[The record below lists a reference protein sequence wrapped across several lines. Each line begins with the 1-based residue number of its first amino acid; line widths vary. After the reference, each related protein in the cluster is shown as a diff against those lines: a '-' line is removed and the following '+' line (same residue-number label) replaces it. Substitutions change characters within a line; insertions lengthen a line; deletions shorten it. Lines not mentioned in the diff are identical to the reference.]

1 MLCSMMLF
9 GTVACGKDTEPLTP
23 APSEKVTLM
32 FEVDEGLG
40 RAELTTIYG
49 DDRQALDK
57 ALYNICDGLAPLKAK
72 YDVSVLIYP
81 TWHYYEEGYAGKD
94 PAEPLNRISDDLKYV
109 LEFFGDQKIG
119 VYLELVSSGIDTSQN
134 GEVLDEDR
142 KAKPMPPLHYGDE
155 TKYNGLS
162 MDMETLAAL
171 YEAYPSFVGV
181 RFHELIGSHDL
192 GLAGNNH
199 GFVVYEEMLRGIF
212 ETVAE
217 TGMKLVW
224 GDHSWNTVVNADGTS
239 VDGREYWTEWL
250 DMCIDIVG
258 TENLTLNFS
267 NNGWPVGQYVND
279 AFRFKNYRATNYGE
293 SVQSWFWQELDCGT
307 MNWKPNGTG
316 MLQTKWYS
324 HAQNDCPIELVGA
337 FSLRALKQGAKV
349 IQYEHPQYFFNYNAV
364 TTNDGGFAEPL
375 DYAGYYE
382 ETPDYSVRL
391 RTKRLIEML
400 LDPDAAG
407 NPSSDL
413 TDYFAD
419 NLGDIN
425 NYSVAN
431 PNAKRYYQ
439 TILTA
444 GGGAAVRVFDTF
456 NSEPGTWQEHSEN
469 RYPQSMLENVS
480 MAVRFNLTF
489 SAIDEILLLKE
500 TDGGYIGQFYNY
512 YGGLI
517 QTDNFTFK
525 DNANGRVVAVVPVN
539 LVPSYE
545 SSLEG
550 DPDDCII
557 VRSKDGRLTYETYTT
572 TTGTAPNGKYAFGF
586 VQAENASA
594 YLQNAPFSTE
604 NYVGSVSWRM
614 GNEMNIDATR
624 PADVGMLSV
633 LQEESGVRV
642 AGVVQGAAVDTRID
656 LQGGKALAVAAGD
669 IDADY
674 NDEFLLLVRAGA
686 SYQVYCY
693 RLRGG
698 EFERVTG
705 STVDLGGDA
714 SSYIFTTAVRNYRKN
729 Y

>member
-1 MLCSMMLF
+1 MLCCMMML
-9 GTVACGKDTEPLTP
+9 GAAACGKEPAEVPPP
-23 APSEKVTLM
+23 AEKAMLL

-49 DDRQALDK
+49 EDRMMLDR
-57 ALYNICDGLAPLKAK
+57 ALYNICDGLAPLKEK
-72 YDVSVLIYP
+72 YDLAVLIYP
-81 TWHYYEEGYAGKD
+81 TWHYYENGFEGKD

-109 LEFFGDQKIG
+109 LEFFEEQNVK

-134 GEVLDEDR
+134 GEVLDENR
-142 KAKPMPPLHYGDE
+142 QAKPMPPLHYGDE
-155 TKYNGLS
+155 VKYNGLS

-171 YEAYPSFVGV
+171 YEAYPAFAGV

-199 GFVVYEEMLRGIF
+199 GFIVHEEMLRGIF
-212 ETVAE
+212 ETVAA

-224 GDHSWNTVVNADGTS
+224 GDHSWNTVVTETGDP
-239 VDGREYWTEWL
+239 VEGREYWTEWL

-279 AFRFKNYRATNYGE
+279 AFRFKNYRGTNYGE

-307 MNWKPNGTG
+307 MQWKPNGTG
-316 MLQTKWYS
+316 SMQTKWYA
-324 HAQNDCPIELVGA
+324 HAQNDCPIELIGA
-337 FSLRALKQGAKV
+337 FTLRALKQGAKV

-364 TTNDGGFAEPL
+364 STNNNGVAEPL

-400 LDPDAAG
+400 LDPETPN
-407 NPSSDL
+407 NPSSVL

-419 NLGDIN
+419 NLSDIN

-444 GGGAAVRVFDTF
+444 GSEAGVRVFDTF
-456 NSEPGTWQEHSEN
+456 NSDPGKWTENSEN
-469 RYPQSMLENVS
+469 RYRGSMTEGTS

-500 TDGGYIGQFYNY
+500 TDGGYVGEFYNY

-517 QTDNFTFK
+517 QTDNYTFK
-525 DNANGRVVAVVPVN
+525 DNENGRVVSVVPVN
-539 LVPSYE
+539 FVSAYE
-545 SSLEG
+545 GCLEG
-550 DPDDCII
+550 DPDDCVI
-557 VRSKDGRLTYETYTT
+557 VREKDGRLTYEAYRTVA
-572 TTGTAPNGKYAFGF
+572 GTAASGKYAFGF
-586 VQAENASA
+586 VLTETGFAGLAGIPDSAEN
-594 YLQNAPFSTE
+594 YL
-604 NYVGSVSWRM
+604 GSVSWRT
-614 GNEMNIDATR
+614 GNAMNADATR
-624 PADVGMLSV
+624 PLDAGILS
-633 LQEESGVRV
+633 LQKTQEGVRV
-642 AGVVQGAAVDTRID
+642 AGAIGEAAVDAAIE
-656 LQGGKALAVAAGD
+656 LSGGEALAAATGD
-669 IDADY
+669 ADADY
-674 NDEFLLLVRAGA
+674 DDELFLLVREDGISKVYVYKWADGA
-686 SYQVYCY
+686 FVPMPESTIE
-693 RLRGG
+693 LG
-698 EFERVTG
+698 EETP
-705 STVDLGGDA
+705 A
-714 SSYIFTTAVRNYRKN
+714 YIFTTAVRNYRKN